1 MKANNVILEKKLNS
15 NYPIKISITQREK
28 TKKASPEIETLSP
41 IAVPE
46 LDTNLNSVSNKLDLE
61 HDNEHFIQSID
72 FKKVKSF
79 KINDNNNK
87 GISRADIFG
96 NPILKNGKHKISFI
110 DKISANNFVD
120 VIQIE
125 SFKDYNKMEEI
136 SNYNNMQN
144 NCCFVI

>member
-1 MKANNVILEKKLNS
+1 MNANNVILEKKLNS

-28 TKKASPEIETLSP
+28 AKKASPEIETLSP
-41 IAVPE
+41 SAVPE